1 MGTFIARYMPASAS
15 FGQTLTARR
24 RDPAGGPVQGE
35 RSSQIKSTPI
45 VVSKAAPDKTMVL
58 WRRWRRHNTSYFAAT
73 LGGLAAALRATPSH
87 RAPLP
92 GQRPTTMDC
101 I

>member
-1 MGTFIARYMPASAS
+1 MPRS
-15 FGQTLTARR
+15 TA
-24 RDPAGGPVQGE
+24 
-35 RSSQIKSTPI
+35 T
-45 VVSKAAPDKTMVL
+45 TTTVL

-101 I
+101 SRHALNALRAFDRARG